1 MYVAG
6 SYTQNDLIREID
18 AAENGLTS
26 RFTKDG
32 VITDATEKRYWRELV
47 EKASFGRNT
56 VLYDDQGNPSVMV
69 VIPAFTEADVLDEGA
84 NLPHP
89 AFIVNGAVKG
99 QIYISKYPNAYK
111 GSGTSLRAYSLK
123 NVDPGNSITFD
134 NAILACKQKGTGWHL
149 MTNAEWAAIALLSR
163 KQGFMARGNNN
174 GGKDINVPSEKGV
187 PSYIYSGA
195 VGRTLTGSGPIA
207 WSHDGTPFGI
217 HDLNGNVWEWVGG
230 LRLNVGEIQVLAD
243 NNAADNTKDQSAAST
258 EWKAILQDGS
268 LVAPGTANT
277 LKIDSPAAGKGVS
290 ENLGAPFINTA
301 ITNSMN
307 PANTASTEYL
317 GYGQTT
323 FETLAAKSGVTI
335 PKILRL
341 LGVAPAFADCGAD
354 LFYARNY
361 GERCGVRGGY
371 WSNGSGAGVFYL
383 DLSTHRALSGVSY
396 GFRSAF
402 VQL

>member
-1 MYVAG
+1 M
-6 SYTQNDLIREID
+6 
-18 AAENGLTS
+18 
-26 RFTKDG
+26 
-32 VITDATEKRYWRELV
+32 
-47 EKASFGRNT
+47 
-56 VLYDDQGNPSVMV
+56 
-69 VIPAFTEADVLDEGA
+69 
-84 NLPHP
+84 
-89 AFIVNGAVKG
+89 
-99 QIYISKYPNAYK
+99 
-111 GSGTSLRAYSLK
+111 
-123 NVDPGNSITFD
+123 
-134 NAILACKQKGTGWHL
+134 
-149 MTNAEWAAIALLSR
+149 
-163 KQGFMARGNNN
+163 
-174 GGKDINVPSEKGV
+174 
-187 PSYIYSGA
+187 
-195 VGRTLTGSGPIA
+195 
-207 WSHDGTPFGI
+207 
-217 HDLNGNVWEWVGG
+217 NGNVWEWVGG

-277 LKIDSPAAGKGVS
+277 LKIDSPAAGQGVS
-290 ENLGAPFINTA
+290 EDLGAPFINTA

-361 GERCGVRGGY
+361 GERCGVRGGS
-371 WSNGSGAGVFYL
+371 WSNGSVAGVFSL
-383 DLSTHRALSGVSY
+383 DLSYHRTVSGVGG

>member
-1 MYVAG
+1 
-6 SYTQNDLIREID
+6 
-18 AAENGLTS
+18 
-26 RFTKDG
+26 
-32 VITDATEKRYWRELV
+32 
-47 EKASFGRNT
+47 
-56 VLYDDQGNPSVMV
+56 
-69 VIPAFTEADVLDEGA
+69 
-84 NLPHP
+84 
-89 AFIVNGAVKG
+89 
-99 QIYISKYPNAYK
+99 
-111 GSGTSLRAYSLK
+111 
-123 NVDPGNSITFD
+123 
-134 NAILACKQKGTGWHL
+134 
-149 MTNAEWAAIALLSR
+149 
-163 KQGFMARGNNN
+163 
-174 GGKDINVPSEKGV
+174 
-187 PSYIYSGA
+187 
-195 VGRTLTGSGPIA
+195 
-207 WSHDGTPFGI
+207 
-217 HDLNGNVWEWVGG
+217 
-230 LRLNVGEIQVLAD
+230 VGEIQVLAN

-268 LVAPGTANT
+268 LVDPGTANT

-307 PANTASTEYL
+307 PADTASTEYL

-361 GERCGVRGGY
+361 GERCAIRGGFWTY
-371 WSNGSGAGVFYL
+371 GSAAGVFFL
-383 DLSTHRALSGVSY
+383 GLHAPRSNSVVNG